1 MSLLTAFRPG
11 EVWLDTA
18 GEPIQAHGGG
28 VLFHEGVYYWYGE
41 NKDADNETVIQ
52 EIEGKQQTVLRRR
65 VPVRGVSCY
74 SSPDLYNWTH
84 AGIVLPAVPDDP
96 EHDLHPSRVM
106 ERPKVLYNRPTGTFV
121 MWFHADS
128 ADYQDACAGVAVADA
143 PTGPFRYL
151 GSCRPHDAMSR
162 DMTLF
167 QDDDGKAYHIHSSEE
182 NRTLHV
188 TLLTDDFRQPAGP
201 YARIFE
207 NRSREAPAWFTHDG
221 RYHMISSGCT
231 GWAPNRAEHAVADA
245 PFGPWQSLG
254 DPCVG
259 PGAKRTFEG
268 QSTHVLPMPG
278 KPGNFILMLDQW
290 NPTALRES
298 RYVWLPIEFDGDRLR
313 IAWRD
318 RWSLAD
324 QSG

>member
-1 MSLLTAFRPG
+1 MSLLTEFHPG
-11 EVWLDTA
+11 QVWLDTD
-18 GEPIQAHGGG
+18 GNPIQAHGGG

-52 EIEGKQQTVLRRR
+52 EIEGKRQTVLRRR

-74 SSPDLYNWTH
+74 SSTDLYNWTH
-84 AGIVLPAVPDDP
+84 AGIVLPAVLDDP
-96 EHDLHPSRVM
+96 DHDLHPSRVM
-106 ERPKVLYNRPTGTFV
+106 ERPKVLYNQLTGTFV

-143 PTGPFRYL
+143 PIGPFRYL
-151 GSCRPHDAMSR
+151 GSFRPHDAMSR

-188 TLLTDDFRQPAGP
+188 TLLTDDFLQPAGP

-207 NRSREAPAWFTHDG
+207 NQSREAPAWFKHDG

-231 GWAPNRAEHAVADA
+231 GWAPNRAEHAVADT

-254 DPCVG
+254 DPCAG
-259 PGAKRTFEG
+259 PGAERTFEG
-268 QSTHVLPMPG
+268 QSTHVLPVHGQPG
-278 KPGNFILMLDQW
+278 QFILMLDQW
-290 NPTALRES
+290 NPTALRDS

-313 IAWRD
+313 IPWRD
-318 RWSLAD
+318 RWSL
-324 QSG
+324 GM